1 MSFFEPF
8 TVRNFRYQ
16 WPSDLATSWAFEM
29 ETLVLGW
36 YIYTETDSVLLLT
49 IFGSLLFI
57 GTLLSPLMGVV
68 ADRIGLRNFICILR
82 TIYALLATAMVVTI
96 YLDALTPTIAL
107 LIAFFVGLVRPSD
120 MGMRSALVAAIMPS
134 NLLVGAMSIAR
145 TTLDSARIFGALA
158 GAGLFATIGIGA
170 TYIVIAAFYWLG
182 LLLSLCITR
191 AEIGNDNQKN
201 VARQPSPWRDLRQGF
216 SYIWSTPHLQ
226 AAMWLAVLVNLTAFP
241 LTIGLLPYVAKDIY
255 GTGETGLGYLLASF
269 SVGALM
275 ASLLLG
281 VVGQKTQSAR
291 MMLIFSV
298 AWHAMLWVFCY
309 TNDQYSGMA
318 LLVLAGFSQS
328 MSMVPLSIML
338 MRSTDAAFRGRVM
351 GIRMLAIY
359 TLPVGLVISG
369 TLIETMGFRAAMS
382 LYMITGIILTIC
394 IGLRWYSDLW
404 PATATGNAR

>member
-8 TVRNFRYQ
+8 KVRNFRYQ
-16 WPSDLATSWAFEM
+16 WPADLATSWAFEM

-68 ADRIGLRNFICILR
+68 ADRIGLRNLICIMR
-82 TIYALLATAMVVTI
+82 AIYAVLATAMAITI

-107 LIAFFVGLVRPSD
+107 IIAFIVGLVRPSD
-120 MGMRSALVAAIMPS
+120 MGMRSALVAAIMPPR
-134 NLLVGAMSIAR
+134 LLVGAMSIAR
-145 TTLDSARIFGALA
+145 TTMDSARIFGALA

-170 TYIVIAAFYWLG
+170 TYIVIAMFYWLG
-182 LLLSLCITR
+182 LLLSWCISKTER
-191 AEIGNDNQKN
+191 DSKDHDATQK
-201 VARQPSPWRDLRQGF
+201 PSPWRDLQQGF
-216 SYIWSTPHLQ
+216 AYIWSAPHLQ
-226 AAMWLAVLVNLTAFP
+226 AGMWLAVLVNLTAFP

-281 VVGQKTQSAR
+281 MVGQKAQSAR

-298 AWHAMLWVFCY
+298 AWHTLLWAFCF
-309 TNDQYSGMA
+309 TNDQLSGMA
-318 LLVLAGFSQS
+318 LLLLAGFAQS
-328 MSMVPLSIML
+328 MSMVPLTIML
-338 MRSTDAAFRGRVM
+338 LRSSDAAFRGRVM

-359 TLPVGLVISG
+359 TLPIGLVISG
-369 TLIETMGFRAAMS
+369 TMIEAMGFRQAMS
-382 LYMITGIILTIC
+382 VYMITGIALTVF
-394 IGLRWYSDLW
+394 IGLRWYRDLW
-404 PATATGNAR
+404 PATAVGNAR

>member
-8 TVRNFRYQ
+8 KVRNFRYQ
-16 WPSDLATSWAFEM
+16 WPADLATSWAFEM

-68 ADRIGLRNFICILR
+68 ADRIGLRNLICIMR
-82 TIYALLATAMVVTI
+82 AIYAALATAMVVTI

-107 LIAFFVGLVRPSD
+107 MIAFVVGLVRPSD
-120 MGMRSALVAAIMPS
+120 MGMRSALVAAIMPPR
-134 NLLVGAMSIAR
+134 LLVGAMSIAR
-145 TTLDSARIFGALA
+145 TTMDSARIFGALA

-182 LLLSLCITR
+182 LFLSWCVSKTER
-191 AEIGNDNQKN
+191 DSNVQDAEPK
-201 VARQPSPWRDLRQGF
+201 PSPWRDLKQGF
-216 SYIWSTPHLQ
+216 AYIWAAPHLQ
-226 AAMWLAVLVNLTAFP
+226 AGIWLAVLVNLTAFP

-269 SVGALM
+269 SVGALI

-281 VVGQKTQSAR
+281 VVGQRAQSAR

-298 AWHAMLWVFCY
+298 AWHALLWAFCF
-309 TNDQYSGMA
+309 TNDQLSGMA
-318 LLVLAGFSQS
+318 LLLLAGFAQS
-328 MSMVPLSIML
+328 MSMVPLTIML
-338 MRSTDAAFRGRVM
+338 LRSSDAAFRGRVM

-359 TLPVGLVISG
+359 TLPIGLVVSG
-369 TLIETMGFRAAMS
+369 TLIEAVGFRHAMS
-382 LYMITGIILTIC
+382 LYMITGIVLTVL
-394 IGLRWYSDLW
+394 IGLRWYRDLW
-404 PATATGNAR
+404 PAAAIGNAR